1 VCTII
6 AQEGRKLTRPVPV
19 NLKER
24 DEFHLTLEEYLQSLI
39 SLVEELV
46 RKSKL
51 PLAQKISADDHA
63 DTPCTQCSHSR

>member
-1 VCTII
+1 M
-6 AQEGRKLTRPVPV
+6 ALLTRPVPV

-46 RKSKL
+46 CRVGL
-51 PLAQKISADDHA
+51 GPRI
-63 DTPCTQCSHSR
+63 TC

>member
-1 VCTII
+1 
-6 AQEGRKLTRPVPV
+6 V

-46 RKSKL
+46 RN
-51 PLAQKISADDHA
+51 ADLDIA
-63 DTPCTQCSHSR
+63 RKFADSYVDTPCTQRGYSW